1 MSEQT
6 STIKEALHRVQE
18 STEDEGAN
26 RSREVSEVS
35 QAARTASERC
45 ERLENQCRDLL
56 VVLTSVSV
64 AST

>member
-18 STEDEGAN
+18 STEDEGAD

-45 ERLENQCRDLL
+45 ERLEN
-56 VVLTSVSV
+56 
-64 AST
+64 